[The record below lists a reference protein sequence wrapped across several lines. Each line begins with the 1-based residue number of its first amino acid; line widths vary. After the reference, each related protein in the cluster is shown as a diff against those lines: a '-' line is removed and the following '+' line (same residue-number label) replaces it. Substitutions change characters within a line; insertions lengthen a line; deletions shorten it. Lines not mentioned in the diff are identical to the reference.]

1 MTFRLL
7 LAGVIVAAGASAPA
21 ARQAV
26 QDVTPEYKVKAGF
39 LYNFVKYV
47 EWPEPMKGPIRI
59 CVAGQ
64 NPFGTVLDDVIRNER
79 VHGVAL
85 TAAVIPGAE
94 PDCHVVFTP
103 KTSKYGAYVRAAAGT
118 PILTVGETDD
128 FIELGGIIN
137 FTLEQ
142 GKVRFEI
149 NRLAAE
155 RANLRISSRLLQL
168 ARLTDGPEER

>member
-1 MTFRLL
+1 MRTLHLL
-7 LAGVIVAAGASAPA
+7 FAVPIVASSLALPA
-21 ARQAV
+21 A
-26 QDVTPEYKVKAGF
+26 QDVSQEYRVKAGF

-47 EWPEPMKGPIRI
+47 EWPDPIKGSIRI

-79 VHGVAL
+79 VRGLPL
-85 TAAVIPGAE
+85 TAVVIPGPE

-103 KTSKYGAYVRAAAGT
+103 KTSTVRAYVNAASGF
-118 PILTVGETDD
+118 PILTVGETSN
-128 FIELGGIIN
+128 FIELGGMIN

-149 NRLAAE
+149 NRSAVE
-155 RANLRISSRLLQL
+155 RARLRISSRLLQL
-168 ARLTDGPEER
+168 ARLTEPAEER